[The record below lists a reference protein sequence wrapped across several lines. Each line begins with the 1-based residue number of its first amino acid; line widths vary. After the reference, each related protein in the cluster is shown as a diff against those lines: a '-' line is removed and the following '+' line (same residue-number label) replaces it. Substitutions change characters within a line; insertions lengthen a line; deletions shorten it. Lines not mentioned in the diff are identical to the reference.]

1 MIILPRLKS
10 GTMIELYETGLPI
23 PDGKLVVI
31 GTNNSITT
39 FYFKDLILWDR
50 DEVALHVNTHKHL
63 KLIPWSSISTLII
76 ERNSEEYL
84 EALEHYQNNHK
95 HNWVHKEASAMD
107 RYGIMVCLNTKHE
120 ENTGCNLS
128 RIFTNKEIEDF
139 VAVLNIRSDL
149 YLKDEFNG

>member
-39 FYFKDLILWDR
+39 FY
-50 DEVALHVNTHKHL
+50 
-63 KLIPWSSISTLII
+63 ISTLII

-128 RIFTNKEIEDF
+128 RILTNKEIEDF